1 MGECGNKYCIGGIEL
16 ITCCSGREC
25 GCMGQPVAA
34 RYCQVCNKEKREPS
48 EEVLKEIEFLEWLDV
63 LPENTSD

>member
-1 MGECGNKYCIGGIEL
+1 MKCSNKYCQDGIEF

-34 RYCQVCNKEKREPS
+34 TNCKECNKENREPTDKQVIQ
-48 EEVLKEIEFLEWLDV
+48 EMQYLEWLGD
-63 LPENTSD
+63 

>member
-1 MGECGNKYCIGGIEL
+1 MKCSNKYCQDGIEF

-34 RYCQVCNKEKREPS
+34 TNCKECNKENRETTD
-48 EEVLKEIEFLEWLDV
+48 ERVIQELQYLEWLD
-63 LPENTSD
+63 

>member
-1 MGECGNKYCIGGIEL
+1 MKCSNKYCQDGIEF

-34 RYCQVCNKEKREPS
+34 TNCKECNKENREPTG
-48 EEVLKEIEFLEWLDV
+48 ERVIQELQYLEWLGD
-63 LPENTSD
+63 